1 MHEFHMPHPPQE
13 PEWKQLELAPGMQLF
28 IFILDF
34 GFWILDYFLLFY
46 IFLFA
51 FLAAGMSVGDGG
63 GRNALT
69 HP

>member
-1 MHEFHMPHPPQE
+1 MEAAGASPRHAAF
-13 PEWKQLELAPGMQLF
+13 F
-28 IFILDF
+28 LDF
-34 GFWILDYFLLFY
+34 GFSILDYFLLFY

>member
-13 PEWKQLELAPGMQLF
+13 PEWKQLELAPGMQHF
-28 IFILDF
+28 FGIFDF
-34 GFWILDYFLLFY
+34 RLWIIFYFLY

-69 HP
+69 HPL